1 MTIQQI
7 DSSSFPYQILDP
19 EGNLVGEMPDLSA
32 ERMLSLYRF
41 MQLGRIFS
49 NKIIALQRQG
59 RATTFGSLVGQEAS
73 AVGLAAPLQPQDWL
87 STSYRE
93 IASLFVKGVPI
104 PTVAYS
110 FRGFTPSNWPTE
122 SHCLP
127 IQIVIGTQMLHAV
140 GLAMAAKISGDP
152 VVSVGVCGD
161 GATSEGDF
169 NEALNFAGVFQAP
182 VVLVVQNNGW
192 AISVPRH
199 KQSSAQ
205 TFASRGLGFG
215 VPSELVDGNDI
226 LAVYDIMQKAVD
238 RARSGLGPTLV
249 ETLTYRIGAH
259 TTADDPTRYRDPVE
273 VEAWQ
278 AKDPITRF
286 QKFLI
291 RRDLL
296 TEDRAQQ
303 TVDELEE
310 EVNEAVQL
318 AEAMPPMAPDS
329 FFEYT
334 MANLSPRL
342 EEERADLLRYLDKDE
357 SSHVGTLTPL

>member
-7 DSSSFPYQILDP
+7 DPGLVPYQILDP
-19 EGNLVGEMPDLSA
+19 EGKLVGEMPDLSA
-32 ERMLSLYRF
+32 ESMLSLYRF
-41 MQLGRIFS
+41 MQLGRVFS

-59 RATTFGSLVGQEAS
+59 RATTFGSLVGQEAT

-110 FRGFTPSNWPTE
+110 FRGFTPQNWPTE
-122 SHCLP
+122 THCLP

-140 GLAMAAKISGDP
+140 GLAMAARIAGDP

-199 KQSSAQ
+199 KQSYAH
-205 TFASRGLGFG
+205 TLASRGIGFG

-226 LAVYDIMQKAVD
+226 LAVFDIMQKAVE
-238 RARSGLGPTLV
+238 RARSGQGPTLV

-273 VEAWQ
+273 VEAWR
-278 AKDPITRF
+278 AKDPIARF
-286 QKFLI
+286 QRFLVK
-291 RRDLL
+291 RDFL
-296 TEDRAQQ
+296 TEEQDQQ
-303 TVDELEE
+303 MLEAI
-310 EVNEAVQL
+310 EAEINQAVSE
-318 AEAMPPMAPDS
+318 AEALPPMAPDS
-329 FFEYT
+329 FFDYT
-334 MANLSPRL
+334 METLSPRL
-342 EEERADLLRYLDKDE
+342 QEQRLDLLRYVDPNRRE
-357 SSHVGTLTPL
+357 

>member
-1 MTIQQI
+1 MSIQQI
-7 DSSSFPYQILDP
+7 DSSSVPFQILDP

-32 ERMLSLYRF
+32 ERMLSLYRY

-49 NKIIALQRQG
+49 NKIVALQRQG
-59 RATTFGSLVGQEAS
+59 RATTFGSLVGQEAT

-93 IASLFVKGVPI
+93 IASLFVKGVPV

-110 FRGFTPSNWPTE
+110 FRGFTPPNWPAET
-122 SHCLP
+122 HCLP

-140 GLAMAAKISGDP
+140 GLAMAAKIAGDP

-199 KQSSAQ
+199 RQ
-205 TFASRGLGFG
+205 TFAQTLASRGIGFG

-226 LAVYDIMQKAVD
+226 LAVYDVMQKAVE
-238 RARSGLGPTLV
+238 RARAGQGPTLV

-259 TTADDPTRYRDPVE
+259 TTADDPTRYRDQLE

-291 RRDLL
+291 GRDLL
-296 TEDRAQQ
+296 TEDRAEQ
-303 TVDELEE
+303 TVTELEE
-310 EVNEAVQL
+310 EVNEAVML
-318 AEAMPPMAPDS
+318 AEAMQPMAPDS
-329 FFEYT
+329 FFDYT
-334 MANLSPRL
+334 MANLPHRL
-342 EEERADLLRYLDKDE
+342 EEQRADLLLYVDRKE
-357 SSHVGTLTPL
+357 